1 MMIERDRCISN
12 IYLLAKKQ
20 GIRIGDLENSCKV
33 SIGYLARLRQDPK
46 KPLPGSDFLFRA
58 AAALGVTVD
67 SLMSCDY
74 RIATDEEVYLQK
86 FVSQL
91 ITDSYKKKIVWNLD
105 SDCFLSPV
113 AFESENVA
121 PNHPLIGFDP
131 DPDNPGYINVYYS
144 SRFHP
149 KNRSL
154 IPHDACRTSLS
165 DNIVVYL
172 ISLVSESEGSA
183 PEEPDKRIELYLF
196 NKRERRVS
204 PLCSKEPG
212 KPGMLDVSLE
222 ELLVTVLQSL
232 NRTALDPFAV
242 SAIDEYM
249 SKSSGRNP

>member
-58 AAALGVTVD
+58 AALLGVTVD

-91 ITDSYKKKIVWNLD
+91 IKDSNKKKIVWNLD

-113 AFESENVA
+113 AFESESAV
-121 PNHPLIGFDP
+121 PNHPLIRVDP
-131 DPDNPGYINVYYS
+131 DPDNPDGVIVSYS

-149 KNRSL
+149 EIRSL
-154 IPHDACRTSLS
+154 IPHDACRASLS
-165 DNIVVYL
+165 DNTVVYL
-172 ISLVSESEGSA
+172 ISLVSENEVAIPEG
-183 PEEPDKRIELYLF
+183 PRIELYLY
-196 NKRERRVS
+196 NKREKRVS

-212 KPGMLDVSLE
+212 KPGMLDVGLE
-222 ELLVTVLQSL
+222 ELLGTVLHSL
-232 NRTALDPFAV
+232 DRTALDPFAV

-249 SKSSGRNP
+249 NKSSGRNP